1 MLPSH
6 HRWNLIEIC
15 LQMEH
20 PDYQR
25 RYPDISLP
33 EKGSDGFNALYN
45 PSGIV
50 WCLNTIHHTIP
61 EGVHPRAGPG
71 RIGVKGPAR
80 GRTRQGM
87 YQSSIDRGPGPSTAV
102 PAARVWRSWSLR
114 PEPPRP
120 SSARTSLPHAVLSRW
135 CPDAV
140 LMVFDGVPPHRGLRG
155 GGGSPPPKSLWWAL
169 PPGRTWW
176 GEGWGV
182 SPTKVSVAILAQSSF
197 VRDPRLN
204 LHFFPEPSYLHLL
217 VRNTSLK
224 TLHYI
229 TEDAALHHCRYAEET

>member
-87 YQSSIDRGPGPSTAV
+87 YQSSIDRGPSPSTASINRQWSIDRGPCRQGV
-102 PAARVWRSWSLR
+102 EKLEFAARAAETEFGKDLAA
-114 PEPPRP
+114 
-120 SSARTSLPHAVLSRW
+120 ARRAFPMVSR
-135 CPDAV
+135 CC
-140 LMVFDGVPPHRGLRG
+140 FDGV
-155 GGGSPPPKSLWWAL
+155 
-169 PPGRTWW
+169 
-176 GEGWGV
+176 
-182 SPTKVSVAILAQSSF
+182 
-197 VRDPRLN
+197 
-204 LHFFPEPSYLHLL
+204 
-217 VRNTSLK
+217 
-224 TLHYI
+224 
-229 TEDAALHHCRYAEET
+229 